1 MRYVEFGDWA
11 RNERDG
17 GCTIFRED
25 IEPNKWL
32 FTMKKNELI
41 YCRLRNIER

>member
-17 GCTIFRED
+17 GCKNFPEGYSAKQMASYN
-25 IEPNKWL
+25 EKMSL
-32 FTMKKNELI
+32 FI
-41 YCRLRNIER
+41 VDRGI